1 MTKQQRLL
9 EALQRGEEL
18 TSSQITS
25 RYNIPNPSAT
35 VNDLREA
42 GHRVFS
48 SPRETKHGQISKY
61 HMNRKRA

>member
-9 EALQRGEEL
+9 EAFKRGEEL
-18 TSSQITS
+18 TASQIIS
-25 RYNIPNPSAT
+25 RYNISNPSAT

-42 GHRVFS
+42 GHKVFS
-48 SPRETKHGQISKY
+48 SRRETRHGLISKY